1 MSTVRTGRGFE
12 RLITFADAVVAIALT
27 LLVLPLV
34 EITTQLH
41 EGDSVGRVLAD
52 HGDEVTAFVVSFV
65 VIWALWT
72 VHHRTMEYFDA
83 YDAAIMRLTLLW
95 LFTIVVLPFTTQLLN
110 SRAYRHGAVPV
121 YIGVLLVSALSL
133 LGMSWWGRR
142 HRERLLAEGP
152 EVDDWVN
159 GHRPRLTTVGIL
171 LVALVL
177 SVAVP
182 SVGTW
187 PLLALLFTDSIDRAV
202 LRLRGRARRPG

>member
-1 MSTVRTGRGFE
+1 MSAVRTGRGFE

-34 EITTQLH
+34 EITVQVRQG
-41 EGDSVGRVLAD
+41 ESVGRVLAD
-52 HGDEVTAFVVSFV
+52 HRDQVTAFVVSFV

-83 YDAAIMRLTLLW
+83 YDPAIMRLTLLW

-110 SRAYRHGAVPV
+110 SEAYRHGAVPV
-121 YIGVLLVSALSL
+121 YIGVLLISALSL
-133 LGMSWWGRR
+133 FGMSWWGRR
-142 HRERLLAEGP
+142 HPQLLLSGRP

-159 GHRPRLTTVGIL
+159 EPRSLTTVGIL

-177 SVAVP
+177 SIAVP
-182 SVGTW
+182 QVGTL
-187 PLLALLFTDSIDRAV
+187 PLLALLFTDSIDRV
-202 LRLRGRARRPG
+202 VFRLRGRARRPG

>member
-34 EITTQLH
+34 ETATQLH
-41 EGDSVGRVLAD
+41 EGESVGRVLAD

-133 LGMSWWGRR
+133 LGMSWRGRR
-142 HRERLLAEGP
+142 HRELLLADRP

-159 GHRPRLTTVGIL
+159 EPASLTTVGIL
-171 LVALVL
+171 LVAFVL

-187 PLLALLFTDSIDRAV
+187 PLLALLFTDPIDRAV
-202 LRLRGRARRPG
+202 LGLRGRARRPG

>member
-1 MSTVRTGRGFE
+1 MSAVRTGRGFE

-34 EITTQLH
+34 EITAQVH

-52 HGDEVTAFVVSFV
+52 HRDQVAAFVVSFL
-65 VIWALWT
+65 VIWVLWT

-83 YDAAIMRLTLLW
+83 YDPTIMRLTLLW

-110 SRAYRHGAVPV
+110 SEAYRHGAVPV
-121 YIGVLLVSALSL
+121 YIGVLLISALSL
-133 LGMSWWGRR
+133 FGMSWWGRR
-142 HRERLLAEGP
+142 HPQLLLSGRP

-159 GHRPRLTTVGIL
+159 EPRSLTTVGIL

-177 SVAVP
+177 SIAVP
-182 SVGTW
+182 QVGTL
-187 PLLALLFTDSIDRAV
+187 PLLALLFTDSIDRV
-202 LRLRGRARRPG
+202 VFRLRGRARRPG